1 VARLRY
7 VAVAVLLA
15 CAARA
20 DEHALT
26 PRSQQIA
33 SILGLEPLLEHIAE
47 LAANP
52 NPTLLEFLKLRQ
64 DALIELEE
72 VSLMIEA
79 TQAGL
84 QQEESSTSSARSF
97 VNDHYESSVST
108 WNIAALILGNGF
120 TVVGTALQFDGNEQ
134 AYIGDGIII
143 GGAVVATALGVVGL
157 IKKNKGRAPFVV
169 ETNYLA
175 PLLGRKPTAKSEL
188 PEPVRRYLDE
198 TLAGETSSIRA
209 QLLEKWVKQGS
220 VSLTSSRADEHKI
233 DLLTR
238 PIARGSLIS
247 SDVLGDRADM
257 LADLRARISQ
267 LYVEVRML
275 MHEVRAKR

>member
-1 VARLRY
+1 VARFRTI
-7 VAVAVLLA
+7 AVAVLLA
-15 CAARA
+15 GAAHA
-20 DEHALT
+20 DEHALS
-26 PRSQQIA
+26 PRAQQIA
-33 SILGLEPLLEHIAE
+33 SILGLEPLLERIAE
-47 LAANP
+47 LAASP
-52 NPTLLEFLKLRQ
+52 NPTLLEFLRLRQ

-84 QQEESSTSSARSF
+84 QQEESASTSARSF
-97 VNDHYESSVST
+97 VNDRYESSVST
-108 WNIAALILGNGF
+108 WNIAALIVGNGF

-134 AYIGDGIII
+134 GYIGDGIII

-157 IKKNKGRAPFVV
+157 VKKNRGRAPFVV

-175 PLLGRKPTAKSEL
+175 TLLGRKPTARSEL

-198 TLAGETSSIRA
+198 TLAGEKSSIRS

-220 VSLTSSRADEHKI
+220 VSSRSDEHKL
-233 DLLTR
+233 DLLAR
-238 PIARGSLIS
+238 PIARGTVIS

-257 LADLRARISQ
+257 LADLRARVAQ
-267 LYVEVRML
+267 LYAEVRLL
-275 MHEVRAKR
+275 MHEVRDKH